1 MSCLFGGAMRN
12 LTIIVILIISSLGL
26 SFFVGVGAAA
36 RGSLAGNPHVIF
48 EDLEKELA
56 VERKTESAYKLI
68 AQLRTSLNTV
78 IEATTAIPQSL
89 DLERIHA
96 SIREISALVKQVSSE
111 NGVNL
116 DAVYES
122 IDETTTDV
130 SELKDKVERLKVL
143 LNLNREIV
151 EKLPERAPHKKPLIK
166 TWFESGSVILKI
178 LVVNPS
184 ETESQT
190 IPLRIYLPKEVSP
203 KDIIDL
209 GDLEL
214 EYDPDT
220 GVYSVHN
227 EVTLGPGQ
235 SMTKMVEM
243 EDVWVFPEEQLS
255 SFVTQA
261 REMASRLEET
271 PYAEEAAI
279 VTLGIEQKVQEIVKR
294 QEETAANP
302 SEHIRAYRQGITMI
316 ATIEQDLSELERLEQ
331 DLSELER
338 LEQEA
343 SAGEGGEEGLPV
355 KGAVLDSGDSDSRI
369 ALVAGSGGPPEGGAP
384 LGQSISMTT
393 AWRLIFAI
401 LTFLAVLSFI
411 FFMTWHRVVRVTMER
426 EQQGV
431 PLSTELQEVKEA
443 ENNLAGPQ
451 PE

>member
-1 MSCLFGGAMRN
+1 MRN

-26 SFFVGVGAAA
+26 SFFVGVEAAA
-36 RGSLAGNPHVIF
+36 SG
-48 EDLEKELA
+48 
-56 VERKTESAYKLI
+56 
-68 AQLRTSLNTV
+68 AQGL
-78 IEATTAIPQSL
+78 
-89 DLERIHA
+89 
-96 SIREISALVKQVSSE
+96 SS
-111 NGVNL
+111 VQ
-116 DAVYES
+116 
-122 IDETTTDV
+122 
-130 SELKDKVERLKVL
+130 R
-143 LNLNREIV
+143 LNLEPINAKRS
-151 EKLPERAPHKKPLIK
+151 LPEEPVIK
-166 TWFESGSVILKI
+166 TWFELGSIVLKI

-190 IPLRIYLPKEVSP
+190 IPVKIYLPKEVSP

-214 EYDPDT
+214 DYDPDT
-220 GVYSVHN
+220 GVYSVHT

-243 EDVWVFPEEQLS
+243 EDVWVFTEEQLS

-261 REMASRLEET
+261 REMASGLEET
-271 PYAEEAAI
+271 PHAEEAAV
-279 VTLGIEQKVQEIVKR
+279 VTLGIEQKIQEIVKR
-294 QEETAANP
+294 QEETAARP

-331 DLSELER
+331 
-338 LEQEA
+338 EA
-343 SAGEGGEEGLPV
+343 SAGEGGEEGLP
-355 KGAVLDSGDSDSRI
+355 AERAFLDSGYSDSTI

-384 LGQSISMTT
+384 LGRSISMTT
-393 AWRLIFAI
+393 AWRIIFAI
-401 LTFLAVLSFI
+401 LSFLAVLSVI

-431 PLSTELQEVKEA
+431 PLSTELQGVKEA